1 VFSILQSIFQRLFA
15 RKRELV
21 AFPQIFEHFQELL
34 QDHQKAMELMA
45 DLGEKSGGDYIFDRK
60 YLHDSVR
67 ELQTLLL
74 HMVKGL
80 NLIASDRYLGL
91 YSALDGVFLPIES
104 ELRGRL
110 SLSESPYVIP
120 LSDAP
125 VDSPELI
132 GGKANTLAEII
143 HRLHLPV
150 PEGFVVTSRAYYRFL
165 EHNDLEDRI
174 HSWIESWI
182 SGKEE
187 LAKASSQIRYS
198 ILAGVI
204 PQDLAKA
211 IKQQAEEDYTNR
223 FEVGSPNIAKAVT
236 QYKEDGAHNWAVRSS
251 AYGED
256 GELSFAGLH
265 QTELNVPSEQILETY
280 KMVLAS
286 LYSPEAMNYRR
297 QMGLIG
303 EETAMAVL
311 CQKMIHSQASGVM
324 QTVCLESPKQDC
336 MAIYASFGLGR
347 TVVEGRDALDQ
358 YVAEKEPPYKIKN
371 AKIARKELLLRA
383 AEGGGEEET
392 QIPPDRQE
400 APAVSE
406 DTLRILAK
414 WGVALERY
422 FKRPQEIE
430 WAVDSLGNCRLLQCR
445 RLAFPETMSET
456 DEDICESCSLY
467 PVIVQDE
474 GAVAHAGVGSGPV
487 HIVQSNE
494 DMAEFPEGAVLVTRY
509 TAPWLAQVVPKASA
523 IIAERGSVAG
533 HLATIAREFRVPAL
547 IGVDKAT
554 DLLRDGME
562 ITLDTHHRI
571 IYEGRVEELIRYEL
585 VQSTVFEEAPEFRH
599 LRRILKRV
607 APLHLIDPQS
617 KDFSPEGCESV
628 HDMIRFIH
636 EKAVQELI
644 DLPTFLKRFKSAK
657 VWTLASDIPM
667 GLKILDLGGGLDPLA
682 EGNTIRAEQIRSLP
696 LKALWAGVS
705 RPGTWSTEPVAV
717 DIKGLMSSL
726 TKNWDAAGTALDGFN
741 LAVISDIYMNLHL
754 RLGYHFNLIDAR
766 MHDEAHHNHIY
777 FRFVGGVTDI
787 TRRSRRAQ
795 VLADILSSYHFA
807 VTIKGD
813 LVVARILHLPKE
825 EIQRRLLALGRLIGF
840 TRQLDIQL
848 RNDRDIAESVASFF
862 NQHAQLTE
870 AASIEGVENE
880 RKQAQN
886 SVVG

>member
-1 VFSILQSIFQRLFA
+1 MFSVLHRIFDRLIA

-21 AFPQIFEHFQELL
+21 AFPQIFDHFQELL

-67 ELQTLLL
+67 DLQILLL
-74 HMVKGL
+74 RMVKGL

-91 YSALDGVFLPIES
+91 YSALDRVFLPIEF

-110 SLSESPYVIP
+110 RLSEAPYVIP
-120 LSDAP
+120 LADAP
-125 VDSPELI
+125 VDNPELT

-150 PEGFVVTSRAYYRFL
+150 PDGFVITSRGYYRFL
-165 EHNDLEDRI
+165 EHNSLEDRI
-174 HSWIESWI
+174 HTWIESWI
-182 SGKEE
+182 SGKEN
-187 LAKASSQIRYS
+187 LNKASSQIRYS
-198 ILAGVI
+198 ILAGVV
-204 PQDLAKA
+204 PQDLAKP
-211 IKQQAEEDYTNR
+211 IKQHAEIGGR
-223 FEVGSPNIAKAVT
+223 
-236 QYKEDGAHNWAVRSS
+236 NWAVRSS

-265 QTELNVPSEQILETY
+265 QTVLNVPQGQILETY

-286 LYSPEAMNYRR
+286 LYSAEAMSYRL
-297 QMGLIG
+297 QMGMIG
-303 EETAMAVL
+303 EEAAMPVL
-311 CQKMIHSQASGVM
+311 CLEMIDSVASGVLR
-324 QTVCLESPKQDC
+324 TVDLESPKQDR

-347 TVVEGRDALDQ
+347 TTVEGRDAVDR
-358 YVAEKEPPYKIKN
+358 YVAEKEPPYEITT
-371 AKIARKELLLRA
+371 AKIARKKLLLRP
-383 AEGGGEEET
+383 AEGGGEEEMT
-392 QIPPDRQE
+392 LSQDQQQQAAI
-400 APAVSE
+400 SE
-406 DTLRILAK
+406 ETVRSLVK
-414 WGVALERY
+414 WGLALERY

-430 WAVDSLGNCRLLQCR
+430 WAVDSKGNCRLLQCR
-445 RLAFPETMSET
+445 RLAALDTISDA

-467 PVIVQDE
+467 PVLVQDK
-474 GAVAHAGVGSGPV
+474 GVVAHAGVGSGPV
-487 HIVQSNE
+487 RVVQSNE
-494 DMAEFPEGAVLVTRY
+494 DMDQFPDGAVLVTKY
-509 TAPWLAQVVPKASA
+509 TAPWLARIVPKASA
-523 IIAERGSVAG
+523 MIAERGSVAG
-533 HLATIAREFRVPAL
+533 HLATITREFRVPSL
-547 IGVDKAT
+547 IGVENAT
-554 DLLRDGME
+554 NVLKNGME

-571 IYEGRVEELIRYEL
+571 IYEGHVQELIRYEL
-585 VQSTVFEEAPEFRH
+585 VQSTVFEEAPEFRR

-617 KDFSPEGCESV
+617 HDFTPEGCESV

-644 DLPTFLKRFKSAK
+644 DLPTFLKRFKGAK
-657 VWTLASDIPM
+657 VWTLASDLPM
-667 GLKILDLGGGLDPLA
+667 GLKILDLGGGLDPFA
-682 EGNTIRAEQIRSLP
+682 EGNTVRADQIRSLP
-696 LKALWAGVS
+696 LKALWTGVS

-717 DIKGLMSSL
+717 DLKGLMSSL
-726 TKNWDAAGTALDGFN
+726 TRNWDAAGTALDGFN

-795 VLADILSSYHFA
+795 VLADILCGYHFK

-825 EIQRRLLALGRLIGF
+825 EIQRRLQALGRLIGF

-848 RNDRDIAESVASFF
+848 RNDRDIAKTVASFF
-862 NQHAQLTE
+862 DQHAE
-870 AASIEGVENE
+870 FADIAPIEGVENE

-886 SVVG
+886 SSVG

>member
-1 VFSILQSIFQRLFA
+1 MFHRLFA

-21 AFPQIFEHFQELL
+21 AFPQIFERFQELL

-67 ELQTLLL
+67 ELQAVLLR
-74 HMVKGL
+74 MVKGL

-91 YSALDGVFLPIES
+91 YSALDRVFFPIES

-110 SLSESPYVIP
+110 RLSEAPYVIP

-125 VDSPELI
+125 VDNPELI

-143 HRLHLPV
+143 HRLQLPV
-150 PEGFVVTSRAYYRFL
+150 PDGFVITSRAYYRFL

-174 HSWIESWI
+174 HTWIESWI

-187 LAKASSQIRYS
+187 LVKASSQIRYS

-211 IKQQAEEDYTNR
+211 I
-223 FEVGSPNIAKAVT
+223 T
-236 QYKEDGAHNWAVRSS
+236 QYKEDGEHNWAVRSS

-265 QTELNVPSEQILETY
+265 QTELNVPPEQILETY

-311 CQKMIHSQASGVM
+311 CQKMIHSRASGVL

-383 AEGGGEEET
+383 AEGGGEEEM

-400 APAVSE
+400 APAISE
-406 DTLRILAK
+406 ETLRVLAK

-430 WAVDSLGNCRLLQCR
+430 WAVDSQGNCRLLQCR
-445 RLAFPETMSET
+445 RLASPETMSGT

-467 PVIVQDE
+467 PVIVQEE
-474 GAVAHAGVGSGPV
+474 GVVAHAGVGSGPV

-494 DMAEFPEGAVLVTRY
+494 DMAEFSEGAVLVTRY

-547 IGVDKAT
+547 IGVDKVT
-554 DLLRDGME
+554 GLLRNGME

-571 IYEGRVEELIRYEL
+571 IYEGRVDELIRYEL
-585 VQSTVFEEAPEFRH
+585 VQSTVFEEAPEFRL

-617 KDFSPEGCESV
+617 NDFTPEGCESV
-628 HDMIRFIH
+628 HDTIRFIH

-644 DLPTFLKRFKSAK
+644 DLPTFLKRFKGAK
-657 VWTLASDIPM
+657 VWTLASDLPM

-682 EGNTIRAEQIRSLP
+682 EGNTIRADQIQSLP

-726 TKNWDAAGTALDGFN
+726 TRNWDAAGTALDGFN

-795 VLADILSSYHFA
+795 VLAEILSSYHFA

-825 EIQRRLLALGRLIGF
+825 EIQHRLLGLGRLIGF

-862 NQHAQLTE
+862 DQHAEITE

-886 SVVG
+886 SIVG